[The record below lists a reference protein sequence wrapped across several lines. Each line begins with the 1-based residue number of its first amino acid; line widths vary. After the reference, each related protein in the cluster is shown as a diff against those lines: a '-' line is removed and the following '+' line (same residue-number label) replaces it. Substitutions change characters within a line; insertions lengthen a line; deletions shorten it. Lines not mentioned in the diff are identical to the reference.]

1 MFEDDARIRNHLVS
15 RGIASEEQV
24 SQAIDYAFD
33 RGIDF
38 EDALVALRLLS
49 FAELGN
55 CLSELSQMPYRP
67 LMNKAP
73 SSFCKKML
81 PLELVMKW
89 NVFPVDYEP
98 ENDLF
103 TIAISSPDQI
113 KSFLRLEQKLFAHHH
128 LTFCVASRA
137 EINQAIKT
145 FYQTP
150 GAAGETAPVVPH
162 DFSILNAE
170 DGTDALSLIRS
181 CDRDD
186 KKILLFEPDIDKG
199 RALRTL
205 LRREGY
211 GNVTWVSSER
221 EAARAMRSGAMDLLV
236 IPEVLRNQAAQWNTF
251 MGSRTEPMPMVTY
264 RSIAPLIL
272 GQELPY
278 QAVSDSL
285 TALVGAV
292 VRQSL
297 ASEQERLRET
307 VERAR
312 YCKLLALRMQLSSYQ
327 VDRAALA
334 GWLYKKDHYGSL
346 IAPLAKFFRIERLI
360 DEAMFPTNNRTPESL
375 VVSTVAHLFECK
387 RQRPGIMNDTKAI
400 REYPKERVGGTNG
413 EHAIESLLALL
424 SDEAFIS
431 KIDRPAARILIA
443 DPNAHAEDAL
453 ALHLR
458 NDGYAVTVTATGREA
473 LGALAEGNVDCI
485 IADTELG
492 DGDGIELCKT
502 VKAHAA
508 YAATPFVFVAAS
520 TDQRV
525 MAGCL
530 RAGADDFL
538 VKPVDP
544 EVLALKLHRLISKK
558 TGADSRPGIKGSL
571 SEVCFSDLVQ
581 ILSSG
586 QKSVKI
592 TLFEGESGG
601 ELYLDHGE
609 IVHAV
614 AGNSSGEAAFYRLMR
629 FAKGEFEVV
638 PCATF
643 PRRTIAMSVVGL
655 LMESARIDD
664 ETMRD
669 ASPAE

>member
-1 MFEDDARIRNHLVS
+1 MFEDDARIRYHLVS
-15 RGIASEEQV
+15 RGIASEEQI

-33 RGIDF
+33 RGIEF

-49 FAELGN
+49 FTQLGYCLAEL
-55 CLSELSQMPYRP
+55 CQMPYRP
-67 LMNKAP
+67 LMEKP
-73 SSFCKKML
+73 PTPFCKKML
-81 PLELVMKW
+81 PLDLVIKW
-89 NVFPVDYEP
+89 NVFPVDFDP

-113 KSFLRLEQKLFAHHH
+113 KSFLRLEQKLFTHHH

-137 EINQAIKT
+137 EINLAIKT
-145 FYQTP
+145 FYQNT
-150 GAAGETAPVVPH
+150 GEAGEAAPVVPH

-170 DGTDALSLIRS
+170 EGSEALAFIHAN
-181 CDRDD
+181 DRDD

-205 LRREGY
+205 LCREGY

-221 EAARAMRSGAMDLLV
+221 EAVRAMRNGTMDLLV
-236 IPEVLRNQAAQWNTF
+236 IPEALRNQEQQWTALT
-251 MGSRTEPMPMVTY
+251 GSKTEPLPIAAY

-285 TALVGAV
+285 TALVSAM

-297 ASEQERLRET
+297 VNEPERLRET
-307 VERAR
+307 VDRAR
-312 YCKLLALRMQLSSYQ
+312 YCKLLALRLQLSPYQ
-327 VDRAALA
+327 VDRAVLA
-334 GWLYKKDHYGSL
+334 GWLYEKDLYDSL
-346 IAPLAKFFRIERLI
+346 ISPLATFFRIEALI
-360 DEAMFPTNNRTPESL
+360 DEAMAPTICRSPESL
-375 VVSTVAHLFECK
+375 VVSIVAHLFECK
-387 RQRPGIMNDTKAI
+387 RQFPGILSDTKAI
-400 REYPKERVGGTNG
+400 RDYLKERIAGKNG

-424 SDEAFIS
+424 SDEAFINR
-431 KIDRPAARILIA
+431 IDRPAARILIA
-443 DPNAHAEDAL
+443 DPNAHEEDEL

-458 NDGYAVTVTATGREA
+458 NDGFAVSVTATGREA
-473 LGALAEGNVDCI
+473 LAALAEGNVGCI
-485 IADTELG
+485 VVDTVLG

-502 VKAHAA
+502 VKAHTSHAA
-508 YAATPFVFVAAS
+508 IPFVFVAAS
-520 TDQRV
+520 TDQRI
-525 MAGCL
+525 MAACL

-544 EVLALKLHRLISKK
+544 EVLALKLYRLLSRK
-558 TGADSRPGIKGSL
+558 TGCDSRPGIKGSL
-571 SEVCFSDLVQ
+571 SQMCFADLVQ
-581 ILSSG
+581 ILSSS

-592 TLFEGESGG
+592 ILFEEETGG

-614 AGNSSGEAAFYRLMR
+614 VGNSSGEAAFYRLMR
-629 FAKGEFEVV
+629 LTKGEFEVV

-643 PRRTIAMSVVGL
+643 PKRTIAMSVVGL
-655 LMESARIDD
+655 LMESARLDD
-664 ETMRD
+664 ETFRNT
-669 ASPAE
+669 SPAE